1 MKKINSAS
9 EALEVFNAKFAG
21 LIGEVK
27 GEFKKRFIQTPGRE
41 YLAYVLPDD
50 KRETM
55 YIVPFHTEEKPCI
68 EKYENVKI
76 VQEIRSAD
84 EAVKAFV
91 FEFGSLAR
99 AINPAAPAFDGYRF
113 KKHLIKI
120 REGNM
125 LVADILS
132 GFFLNDER
140 VLLPKGL
147 GAVAQQRAQ
156 VFVAHRRKNFF

>member
-120 REGNM
+120 REGNTFSDFIAHNSDKKYM
-125 LVADILS
+125 
-132 GFFLNDER
+132 
-140 VLLPKGL
+140 
-147 GAVAQQRAQ
+147 
-156 VFVAHRRKNFF
+156 FVVPVDGSTPRIETYSEITIAE

>member
-68 EKYENVKI
+68 EKYDPDCSRIYPQSHLYKPPYPPPLH
-76 VQEIRSAD
+76 SD
-84 EAVKAFV
+84 YY
-91 FEFGSLAR
+91 
-99 AINPAAPAFDGYRF
+99 INSIIHYIIA
-113 KKHLIKI
+113 
-120 REGNM
+120 
-125 LVADILS
+125 
-132 GFFLNDER
+132 
-140 VLLPKGL
+140 
-147 GAVAQQRAQ
+147 
-156 VFVAHRRKNFF
+156 